1 MIYLRFSGTDT
12 TLSHLFLPDL
22 RPYTNRHDLR
32 KKSLAAKKQHL
43 RHQQK
48 KRISGRKTLQK
59 RCKPPRNIHPDTLL
73 IPFPYMKTGQAGQP
87 DNRTTRQPDNPTN
100 RQTDRRRYTCGKP
113 SDKYKGKNRYRKKK
127 GKRKGKRSGDTFRT
141 KENAA
146 LAKPRMGF
154 SIGFSSF
161 AKLTI
166 KSPQFHCS
174 HSPVRF
180 QAFFPANF
188 TQKSRY
194 ARPGFPPAVLHGLI
208 PVFCGQPRE
217 QSAFFLPDQ
226 RIAPDAHP

>member
-87 DNRTTRQPDNPTN
+87 DNRTTGQPDNPTT
-100 RQTDRRRYTCGKP
+100 RQTGKQTDDDTRAASRQTNTRGKTGTEKRREKERGNGQAT
-113 SDKYKGKNRYRKKK
+113 RFAQKKT
-127 GKRKGKRSGDTFRT
+127 RLWRSRVWGFR
-141 KENAA
+141 
-146 LAKPRMGF
+146 
-154 SIGFSSF
+154 S
-161 AKLTI
+161 
-166 KSPQFHCS
+166 
-174 HSPVRF
+174 V
-180 QAFFPANF
+180 FPA
-188 TQKSRY
+188 SR
-194 ARPGFPPAVLHGLI
+194 
-208 PVFCGQPRE
+208 
-217 QSAFFLPDQ
+217 S
-226 RIAPDAHP
+226 